1 MMLAGQASRARAEL
15 ERIAHE
21 GIHAEWVAQRK
32 YLVDQP
38 YEQVVARFRA
48 REATLV
54 EAFEDR
60 DILAN
65 LAVRISPARRRNR
78 AGPRPV
84 TAGGR
89 RR

>member
-54 EAFEDR
+54 KALRIETVWPIWRSGSVRLGAAIGPDR
-60 DILAN
+60 
-65 LAVRISPARRRNR
+65 AR
-78 AGPRPV
+78 
-84 TAGGR
+84 
-89 RR
+89 